1 MSVLDLAPP
10 APDIVGRPIVGVESE
25 TRVRYSLLGPLQ
37 MADDA
42 GAHVA
47 VSGRQLRLVLT
58 VLLVSVGRR
67 VTAES
72 LIDAVW
78 GDGPPATAAGTLQS
92 YISRLR
98 THLGAGAVVWD
109 DAGYRLDVDPDDV
122 VHLRF
127 EALADRGR
135 ELLDAGDA
143 GAARTVLVEAEAL
156 WRGPALG
163 EFAEVEALSG
173 LATRLDQRRL
183 ATLEDRFAA
192 DLAVG
197 RHDAVAAELGEVVAA
212 HPLRERL
219 QAQLAL
225 ALYRSGRQ
233 ADALRALSDAGR
245 TLRDELG
252 IEPSRELRDLEAA
265 ILAQD
270 PALATPPTSSAAP
283 AAARPTPE
291 AGVGGA
297 TLVQAPLVGRRPE
310 WDELLAALDE
320 AAHDGRIVVVEGEP
334 GIGKTRLVEE
344 LRAHVAAQ
352 GGSAVWGRSDE
363 GGAAPALWPWLAP
376 LRALAATVPD
386 VPAQLG
392 ELLSGGA
399 GGDQAQAV
407 QAQAIQYERFD
418 AVADVLTV
426 AGEARPVAVL
436 LDDLQWADAA
446 SLELLGHLAGRLP
459 AGILVV
465 ATMRRLEV
473 GRNDAVTDVL
483 ATIARRPGSR
493 RLRLGGLAPTAT
505 AEILGRDVNPAVAT
519 AIHDRAEGNPFY
531 ALELARLLDEEGDLR
546 GEVPAT
552 VGDVIRRRLTR
563 LPAPTLELLGVGAVV
578 GRDIEIELLARAAA
592 LDLDQTLDALDP
604 AVAHRL
610 LVEVDDRPGHLR
622 FSHALVREV
631 LVDDMTSLRRAR
643 VHLKVAEAIE
653 ARGAGVD
660 DVEILADHLWRAAP
674 VGVGKRAAAAL
685 ERAAEVS
692 IRRVAYSSAEE
703 LLQKAVQLRRAT
715 GSGPADDEAELDAIL
730 RLLEVARALRYFQG
744 VEEAD
749 IMERAKELAERTGR
763 RRALLDLTWFQFSA
777 LATSTRIAEAAVR
790 SDAFVTLTAEDPDP
804 AARADSTESTG
815 ILAWMK
821 GDIGLAAER
830 LDQAMALYDQAG
842 PPTDAFA
849 LERLLV
855 TTCFW
860 LFNHVV
866 HGDLSIEEG
875 FARFDRMIS
884 DTPDRFV
891 VSSVCGFAATTA
903 LSIGAWEDADRYT
916 EINSEVDPQ
925 AQFAFWSGQ
934 VLMHRGVALT
944 WRGRVDE
951 GLERFAQGR
960 DLYTGVGGRSGLTMF
975 QAAFGHQL
983 ALQGRAAEAREAL
996 AASRRE
1002 METLG
1007 ERWGEANLLVGEAVL
1022 ARAGGDEALAQERFA
1037 AAVVVAEAQRAG
1049 RLVELAVRERGRA
1062 NVPG

>member
-1 MSVLDLAPP
+1 M
-10 APDIVGRPIVGVESE
+10 
-25 TRVRYSLLGPLQ
+25 RYSLLGPLQ
-37 MADDA
+37 VAEDD
-42 GAHVA
+42 GTPVV

-67 VTAES
+67 VTAEA
-72 LIDAVW
+72 LVDAVW
-78 GDGPPATAAGTLQS
+78 GDEPPATASGTLQS

-98 THLGAGAVVWD
+98 SHLGSSTVVWD
-109 DAGYRLDVDPDDV
+109 DAGYRLDVDDGDV
-122 VHLRF
+122 VHVRF

-143 GAARTVLVEAEAL
+143 AAAREALVEAEGL

-163 EFAEVEALSG
+163 EFADVEALSG

-183 ATLEDRFAA
+183 AALEDRFAA

-197 RHDAVAAELGEVVAA
+197 RHDAVAAELAETVAA

-219 QAQLAL
+219 QGQLAL

-252 IEPSRELRDLEAA
+252 IEPSRELRDLETA

-270 PALATPPTSSAAP
+270 PELALPPAAPAPTAPTAP
-283 AAARPTPE
+283 AAAPTS
-291 AGVGGA
+291 AAGA
-297 TLVQAPLVGRRPE
+297 TLVQAPLVGREPE
-310 WDELLAALDE
+310 WAELLDALDE

-344 LRAHVAAQ
+344 LRAHVVAR

-376 LRALAATVPD
+376 LRALAATVPS
-386 VPAQLG
+386 VPAQLE
-392 ELLSGGA
+392 ELLTGGA
-399 GGDQAQAV
+399 AAVAGPAQAV

-418 AVADVLTV
+418 AMAEVLAV
-426 AGEARPVAVL
+426 AGADRPVAVL

-446 SLELLGHLAGRLP
+446 SLELLGHLAPRLP
-459 AGILVV
+459 AGVLVV
-465 ATMRRLEV
+465 ATLRRLEV
-473 GRNDAVTDVL
+473 GRTDGVTDVL

-493 RLRLGGLAPTAT
+493 RLRLLGLAPVAT
-505 AEILGRDVNPAVAT
+505 AEILGRVQGRTVAPPVAA
-519 AIHDRAEGNPFY
+519 AIHERAEGNPFY

-546 GEVPAT
+546 GEVPAS

-563 LPAPTLELLGVGAVV
+563 LPEATLGLLGVGAVL
-578 GRDIEIELLARAAA
+578 GRDVEIDLLASAAE
-592 LDLDQTLDALDP
+592 LDLDRALDALDP

-631 LVDDMTSLRRAR
+631 LVEDMTSLRRAR
-643 VHLKVAEAIE
+643 LHLKVADAME

-660 DVEILADHLWRAAP
+660 DAEILADHLWRAAP

-685 ERAAEVS
+685 EQAAEVALH
-692 IRRVAYSSAEE
+692 RVAYPAAEE
-703 LLQKAVQLRRAT
+703 LLAKAVQLRRAT
-715 GSGPADDEAELDAIL
+715 SATPADEEAELDAIL

-744 VEEAD
+744 VETTD
-749 IMERAKELAERTGR
+749 VMERAKELADRTGR

-777 LATSTRIAEAAVR
+777 LATSTRIAEAEVR
-790 SDAFVTLTAEDPDP
+790 SAAFVELTADDTDP
-804 AARADSTESTG
+804 AALGDSTESTG

-821 GDIGLAAER
+821 GDIGRAAER
-830 LDQAMALYDQAG
+830 LDAAMALYDQAG

-860 LFNHVV
+860 LFNHIV
-866 HGDLSIEEG
+866 HGDRPAEDG
-875 FARFDRMIS
+875 FAHFDRLIA

-903 LSIGAWEDADRYT
+903 LSIGAWAEAERFT
-916 EINSEVDPQ
+916 QINVEVDPE

-951 GLERFAQGR
+951 GLARFAQGR
-960 DLYTGVGGRSGLTMF
+960 ELYVGVGGRSGLTMF

-983 ALQGRAAEAREAL
+983 AVRGRLAEARAALVEA
-996 AASRRE
+996 RRE

-1007 ERWGEANLLVGEAVL
+1007 ERWGEANLLIGEAVL
-1022 ARAGGDEALAQERFA
+1022 ARVEGDDERSRERFA
-1037 AAVVVAEAQRAG
+1037 AAVAVAERQRAG
-1049 RLVELAVRERGRA
+1049 RLVELAIRERDA
-1062 NVPG
+1062 VPATPA

>member
-1 MSVLDLAPP
+1 M
-10 APDIVGRPIVGVESE
+10 
-25 TRVRYSLLGPLQ
+25 RYSLLGPLQ
-37 MADDA
+37 TADDA
-42 GAHVA
+42 GDPVV

-67 VTAES
+67 VTAEA

-78 GDGPPATAAGTLQS
+78 GDEPPATAAGTLQS

-98 THLGAGAVVWD
+98 THLGAGTVVWD
-109 DAGYRLDVDPDDV
+109 DAGYRLDIDPDDV

-135 ELLDAGDA
+135 ELLDTGDA
-143 GAARTVLVEAEAL
+143 GAARAVLVEAEGL

-183 ATLEDRFAA
+183 AALEDRFAA

-197 RHDAVAAELGEVVAA
+197 RHDAVAAALAEAVAA

-270 PALATPPTSSAAP
+270 PALAAPPTSAGVGETAAP
-283 AAARPTPE
+283 APAPARG
-291 AGVGGA
+291 AGPGGAGA
-297 TLVQAPLVGRRPE
+297 TLVQAPLVGREPE
-310 WDELLAALDE
+310 WAELLAALDE
-320 AAHDGRIVVVEGEP
+320 ATHDGRIVVVEGEP

-344 LRAHVAAQ
+344 LRAHVVAQ
-352 GGSAVWGRSDE
+352 GGTAVWGRSDE

-376 LRALAATVPD
+376 LRSLAATVPD

-392 ELLSGGA
+392 ELLSGGVA
-399 GGDQAQAV
+399 GGEPAQAV

-426 AGEARPVAVL
+426 AGRGRPVAVL

-459 AGILVV
+459 TGVVVV
-465 ATMRRLEV
+465 ATMRQLEV

-493 RLRLGGLAPTAT
+493 RLRLRGLAPTAT
-505 AEILGRDVNPAVAT
+505 AEILGRVQGREVAPAVAT
-519 AIHDRAEGNPFY
+519 AIHARAEGNPFY
-531 ALELARLLDEEGDLR
+531 AVELARLLDEEGDLR

-563 LPAPTLELLGVGAVV
+563 LPAATLELLGVGAVV
-578 GRDIEIELLARAAA
+578 GRDVEIDLLASAAG

-631 LVDDMTSLRRAR
+631 VVDDMTSLRRAR
-643 VHLKVAEAIE
+643 VHLKVADAIE
-653 ARGAGVD
+653 AGGAGVD
-660 DVEILADHLWRAAP
+660 DAEILADHLWRAAP
-674 VGVGKRAAAAL
+674 VGVGRRAAAAL

-703 LLQKAVQLRRAT
+703 LLRKAVQLRRAT
-715 GSGPADDEAELDAIL
+715 GSGPDDDEAELDAIL

-744 VEEAD
+744 VEEGD
-749 IMERAKELAERTGR
+749 VMERAKDLADRTGR
-763 RRALLDLTWFQFSA
+763 RRALLDLAWFQFSA
-777 LATSTRIAEAAVR
+777 LATSTRIAEAGVR
-790 SDAFVTLTAEDPDP
+790 SDAFVALTADDPDP

-815 ILAWMK
+815 ILAWLK
-821 GDIGLAAER
+821 GEIGLATAR
-830 LDQAMALYDQAG
+830 LDRAMELYDQAG

-866 HGDLSIEEG
+866 HGDLPVEEG

-903 LSIGAWEDADRYT
+903 LSIGAWEDAERYT
-916 EINSEVDPQ
+916 EINVEVDPQ

-934 VLMHRGVALT
+934 VLMHRGVTLAWKGDL
-944 WRGRVDE
+944 DE
-951 GLERFAQGR
+951 AQVRFDQGR
-960 DLYTGVGGRSGLTMF
+960 ELYVSVGGRSGLTMF
-975 QAAFGHQL
+975 QAAMAHQL
-983 ALQGRAAEAREAL
+983 ALGGRRDEARTAL
-996 AASRRE
+996 AAARQE
-1002 METLG
+1002 METYG

-1022 ARAGGDEALAQERFA
+1022 ARVGNDEERAQERFA
-1037 AAVVVAEAQRAG
+1037 AAVAVAEAQQAG